1 VFLPDMMSI
10 ENTPQLCR
18 AVDLVV
24 FYTRIKG
31 KKKNMRKIFLIL
43 LFFIYW
49 TFLPFHLLH
58 SKTIIGNEKSNNL
71 KYRFEYMFQGKTT
84 GVILFF
90 FRYRMFIYTTA
101 SVLLSAEKTDEKS
114 FRFNFVDI
122 DKTGYLIR
130 TWGFS
135 GKALFTGAADYDVQK
150 AQEILEKDF
159 LIFKEKATD
168 FSRIIKRRKVFPYRI
183 LSRGENVITFTRDN
197 TGIHR
202 DCSLD
207 MQMQSIKN
215 EKEYDFWF
223 QIYPVLLEML
233 KIYNHPFF
241 SGDWQEISQ
250 LEPDREWHSPVL
262 DYSENINRI
271 GERTTD
277 VVGKLV
283 KFKQRR
289 PFQLT
294 YRVVSRIPGLLT
306 IHGEAEPH
314 VKIWDGYKIT
324 QVTRTIELRL
334 PDGVVL
340 KDQFH
345 VEIRNKKG
353 RGGYAH
359 CALTLVQ

>member
-1 VFLPDMMSI
+1 M
-10 ENTPQLCR
+10 
-18 AVDLVV
+18 
-24 FYTRIKG
+24 K
-31 KKKNMRKIFLIL
+31 KIFLIL
-43 LFFIYW
+43 LCFIYW
-49 TFLPFHLLH
+49 TFYPFYLLH
-58 SKTIIGNEKSNNL
+58 GKTVTGNGKENSL
-71 KYRFEYMFQGKTT
+71 KYRFEYTFQGKTT

-101 SVLLSAEKTDEKS
+101 SVLLSAKKTDEKTLQ
-114 FRFNFVDI
+114 FNFVDI

-135 GKALFTGAADYDVQK
+135 GKALFTGAADYDVKKTQK
-150 AQEILEKDF
+150 ILDKDF

-183 LSRGENVITFTRDN
+183 LSRGKNVITFKRDN

-207 MQMQSIKN
+207 MQLQSIKH

-241 SGDWQEISQ
+241 PGDWQEISQ
-250 LEPDREWHSPVL
+250 LEPDREWQSPVL
-262 DYSENINRI
+262 DYSENLNRI
-271 GERTTD
+271 GERTTEA
-277 VVGKLV
+277 VGKLV
-283 KFKQRR
+283 KFRQRK

-294 YRVVSRIPGLLT
+294 YRVVSRTPGMLT
-306 IHGEAEPH
+306 IHGEAVPQ

-324 QVTRTIELRL
+324 QVNRIIEIRL

-345 VEIRNKKG
+345 VEIRKKKG
-353 RGGYAH
+353 RGGFGH
-359 CALTLVQ
+359 CALTLIQ